1 MKKFLLLFILCIAVA
16 GITALAAGE
25 ETADEIV
32 MIPDVIDRAVDP
44 EAEAWFDFPEDAKIL
59 HIWFPNVMNA
69 DEAIL
74 IYDGSVWLIDCGD
87 ERMGGRG
94 AALLEK
100 LGITKIDK
108 LINTHPHHDHLNGLK
123 ATDKAAKVAELLFC
137 FDEKN
142 IRHAKSLKNYRNA
155 VAYADKN
162 DITVSSYEEGS
173 VFAMGGGEVTLTCYA
188 NTEPK
193 LDVNNRSAQIMVRYG
208 KRSILFMG
216 DMEKPGQQD
225 LLKRVQAEELKADL
239 LKYPH
244 HGKSA
249 MDDAF
254 LEAVSPKAAI
264 ITNKKVESWKGIRYL
279 KKHGIPY
286 YYTNVYRGKKCL
298 YLHLMTD
305 GEHWIVERVVQDE
318 VSGLRSQVSGD
329 GDG

>member
-1 MKKFLLLFILCIAVA
+1 MSMKKFLLLFILCA
-16 GITALAAGE
+16 ALSGMLGACFGE
-25 ETADEIV
+25 ETPDEIV
-32 MIPDVIDRAVDP
+32 MVPEVIDRAADP
-44 EAEAWFDFPEDAKIL
+44 EAEAWFEFPEEAKIL
-59 HIWFPNVMNA
+59 EIWFPNVMNA

-74 IYDGSVWLIDCGD
+74 IYDGEVWLIDCGD

-94 AALLEK
+94 AVLLEK
-100 LGITKIDK
+100 LGITKIDR

-155 VAYADKN
+155 VAYAEKN
-162 DITVSSYEEGS
+162 DIAVSSYEEGS
-173 VFAMGGGEVTLTCYA
+173 VFTMGDGKVTLACYA

-193 LDVNNRSAQIMVRYG
+193 LDVNNRSAQIMIRYG

-225 LLKRVQAEELKADL
+225 MLARVAAEELKADL

-244 HGKSA
+244 HGKNA

-254 LEAVSPKAAI
+254 LEAVSPKMAI

-286 YYTNVYRGKKCL
+286 YYTNVYRGKQCL

-305 GEHWIVERVVQDE
+305 GDHWIVERVVRDE
-318 VSGLRSQVSGD
+318 TEPVK
-329 GDG
+329 